1 MKKVTYICDGKK
13 WCAGEEGCHLN
24 GGGCKHTKDIR
35 HAKNFREWG
44 NAYAESTACANTGS
58 MERKVHFMIAEKKN
72 CEVCEKIIEI
82 LHEKEISVEQSYA
95 ILEFVKRKI
104 AQDTKVG
111 ELVRLNYEE
120 L

>member
-1 MKKVTYICDGKK
+1 
-13 WCAGEEGCHLN
+13 
-24 GGGCKHTKDIR
+24 
-35 HAKNFREWG
+35 
-44 NAYAESTACANTGS
+44 
-58 MERKVHFMIAEKKN
+58 MIAEKKN
-72 CEVCEKIIEI
+72 YEACEKIIEI